1 MPQNVIGV
9 DIAKNWFDTS
19 CLDSGAARRMEMTPK
34 SLKAFARAASGA
46 LVVFEASGGYERPL
60 AEALAAAGVAYVR
73 VNPRQAR
80 EFARSIGCLAK
91 TDRVDA
97 RILARMAR
105 ALELAPT
112 PPPDPARTRLAA
124 LMARRDDLVEE
135 AGREANRL
143 KQAHDAFV
151 RSDIASLIRV
161 LKNRIAKCEAEI
173 AALIAADSQLAETE
187 ARLRSAPGIGPI
199 TAASLIARLP
209 ELGQVSRG
217 AIANLAGLA
226 PHACDSGKM
235 RGQRHIWGGRKE
247 VRKSLYQAA
256 FISSRYNPALK
267 ALRNRLQAAGKP
279 FKVAIIAVARVLL
292 TQLNAIIRDQRN
304 YMHGT

>member
-9 DIAKNWFDTS
+9 DIAQQWFDMHD
-19 CLDSGAARRMEMTPK
+19 LESGQACRFEMTPK
-34 SLKAFARAASGA
+34 SLRAFAAASAGA

-60 AEALAAAGVAYVR
+60 AEALAAAGVSYAR

-80 EFARSIGCLAK
+80 EFARATGRLAK
-91 TDRVDA
+91 TDKVDA
-97 RILARMAR
+97 GVLARMGR
-105 ALELAPT
+105 ALDLAPT

-143 KQAHDAFV
+143 RQARDRFV
-151 RSDIASLIRV
+151 RADIASLIRV
-161 LKNRIAKCEAEI
+161 LKNRIARIETEI
-173 AALIAADSQLAETE
+173 AGLIASEAHLAQTE
-187 ARLRSAPGIGPI
+187 KRLRSAPGIGPI

-209 ELGQVSRG
+209 ELGRVSRG

-226 PHACDSGKM
+226 PHACDSGLM

-256 FISSRYNPALK
+256 FIASRYDPALK
-267 ALRNRLQAAGKP
+267 ALRKRLEDAGKP
-279 FKVAIIAVARVLL
+279 FKVAIIAVARMLL
-292 TQLNAIIRDQRN
+292 TQLNAIIREERN
-304 YMHGT
+304 YAPR

>member
-1 MPQNVIGV
+1 MPRNVIGV
-9 DIAKNWFDTS
+9 DIAKDWIDTF
-19 CLDSGAARRMEMTPK
+19 CLDSGAARRLGTAPK
-34 SLKAFARAASGA
+34 SLKAFARQCAGA

-60 AEALAAAGVAYVR
+60 AEALAKAGVAYAR

-80 EFARSIGCLAK
+80 EFARATGRLAK

-97 RILARMAR
+97 GVLARMGR

-112 PPPDPARTRLAA
+112 PPPDPARARLAA
-124 LMARRDDLVEE
+124 LVARRDDLVEE
-135 AGREANRL
+135 AAREAVRL
-143 KQAHDAFV
+143 KQAREAFV
-151 RSDIASLIRV
+151 RADIASLIRL
-161 LKNRIAKCEAEI
+161 LKARILRFEREI
-173 AALIAADSQLAETE
+173 AAPIAAEPALSQTE
-187 ARLRSAPGIGPI
+187 RRLRTAPGIGPL

-209 ELGQVSRG
+209 ELGQVSRS

-226 PHACDSGKM
+226 PHACDSGQM

-256 FISSRYNPALK
+256 FIASRYDPALK
-267 ALRNRLQAAGKP
+267 ALRKRLQDAGKP

-292 TQLNAIIRDQRN
+292 TQINAILRENRD
-304 YMHGT
+304 YTPG